1 MNETK
6 KEEVVKFNTAESPFD
21 ESLVETTEKKQS
33 IWAKTGDFFSKNFT
47 VQYDTAEER
56 RFVRKLD
63 LYVLTWGC
71 ISYCIKNIDQSNY
84 KYAYVS
90 GMKEDL
96 NMVGNLYN
104 LLGTFFTIGYTISVI
119 PGQMLLNKCN
129 AAYFLSGCELI
140 WGICTCLC
148 AIPQTSVTYLYPL
161 RFFIGVFESVSWCG
175 LVYVFFNYYNE
186 KELSFRTGLLSVS
199 TACGRAFTGF
209 MQAAIYSSL
218 DGKGMAGWRYMF
230 IINGLMTIFV
240 AAFGIWFIPDII
252 DKGGAKWMT
261 PREVEIATERI
272 NRAGRKAARQFK
284 LKAFIKVLKD
294 YKFYMLIL
302 AYVPWDLGS
311 APVGYITLWL
321 QAVKNSDGTLK
332 YTVEQIN
339 LIPGGGYLL
348 AALSIII
355 ITKYA
360 DISGNRIH
368 CMIFQQ
374 LCGVFGCAILTAW
387 PNSLGFKFFGF
398 FLVYTVQST
407 GAIVT
412 SFIPEIWAK
421 EADVRSVITSLIVV
435 IDIGFGAW
443 LPLLIWDV
451 REAPTY
457 KYGYKV
463 SLAFQILS
471 LVGCVLFYFP
481 IYRRLRNKN
490 LLECQEVKSDA
501 AAISDD
507 DDVTYEKEEVLENKT
522 VKA

>member
-1 MNETK
+1 MTSEMK
-6 KEEVVKFNTAESPFD
+6 KQEVVVQEKLVDMESR
-21 ESLVETTEKKQS
+21 S
-33 IWAKTGDFFSKNFT
+33 IWGRTADFFSQNFT
-47 VQYDTAEER
+47 VQYKTTEER

-63 LYVLTWGC
+63 LYLLTWGC
-71 ISYCIKNIDQSNY
+71 ISYCIKNIDQTNY

-104 LLGTFFTIGYTISVI
+104 LLGTLFTIGYTVSVI
-119 PGQMLLNKCN
+119 PGQMWLNGCN
-129 AAYFLSGCELI
+129 TAHFLSACELL
-140 WGICTCLC
+140 WGVCTCLC

-175 LVYVFFNYYNE
+175 LVYVFFNYYDE
-186 KELSFRTGLLSVS
+186 RELSFRTGLLSVS

-218 DGKGMAGWRYMF
+218 EGKGGMPGWRYMF
-230 IINGLMTIFV
+230 IINGLMTIVV
-240 AAFGIWFIPDII
+240 AVFGIWFIPDIL
-252 DKGGAKWMT
+252 DKGGAKWMSL
-261 PREVEIATERI
+261 REVEIASERMS
-272 NRAGRKAARQFK
+272 RVGRVSLRQFK

-294 YKFYMLIL
+294 YKFYVLIL
-302 AYVPWDLGS
+302 AYVPWDLG
-311 APVGYITLWL
+311 AYPVGYITLWL
-321 QAVKNSDGTLK
+321 KALSNSDGTAK

-348 AALSIII
+348 AALSVII

-368 CMIFQQ
+368 CMVFQQ
-374 LCGVFGCAILTAW
+374 LCGVVGCAILTAW
-387 PNSLGFKFFGF
+387 PNSLGLKFFAF
-398 FLVYTVQST
+398 FLLFTVQST

-412 SFIPEIWAK
+412 SFIPEIWAR

-443 LPLLIWDV
+443 LPLLTWDV
-451 REAPTY
+451 RDAPTF
-457 KYGYKV
+457 KYGYSS
-463 SLAFQILS
+463 SLGFQTLS

-481 IYRRLRNKN
+481 IYRRMKRKN
-490 LLECQEVKSDA
+490 LLECQQVTREVETDEESMV
-501 AAISDD
+501 ISTANDC
-507 DDVTYEKEEVLENKT
+507 KKQP
-522 VKA
+522 A